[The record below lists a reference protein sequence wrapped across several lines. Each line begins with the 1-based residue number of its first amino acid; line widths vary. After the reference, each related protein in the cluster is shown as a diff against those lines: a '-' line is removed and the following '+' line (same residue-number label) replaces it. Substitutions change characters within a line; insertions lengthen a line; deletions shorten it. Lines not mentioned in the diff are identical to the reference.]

1 MLLKKWL
8 LCFPTQLASW
18 IIRLP
23 KRTARWLLANSIVFV
38 LNRPGLKL
46 RAMVFLRNY
55 PKLEMKLRR
64 LALVSRPSA
73 AQSASPITLVQLA
86 GKLVGPN
93 PTVNDNNVIPT
104 STVEVSQLSPDARRI
119 YKELKTAMAQHEQE
133 MQ

>member
-23 KRTARWLLANSIVFV
+23 KRSARWLLANSIVFV
-38 LNRPGLKL
+38 LTRPGLKH

-55 PKLEMKLRR
+55 PKLEMRLRR

-73 AQSASPITLVQLA
+73 AQSARPSAAQSA
-86 GKLVGPN
+86 F
-93 PTVNDNNVIPT
+93 
-104 STVEVSQLSPDARRI
+104 TVEVSQLGTDARRI

-133 MQ
+133 VQ